1 MTIKE
6 LYETY
11 YGWQDVELYENYT
24 NDKPIIDTIIAHH
37 KVNFSKSYTFPFSET
52 KICYYGITNL
62 KITGHNIKQ
71 IRLQIGGSLIEESN
85 EPFIQEIDLLSN
97 GNILPLLKHHH
108 ICISVICD
116 NEVSIEYELVKIKN
130 PSENYSFWFNQTQM
144 IINTITTERKIRVPF
159 NHPLK
164 YLIAI
169 LPENTTEVYLY
180 CNENKSLPFV
190 KKDNKWIC
198 SFENLT
204 VNFSRIDLAQIVFKS
219 NSTEQF
225 KFYCIGIGLQFLQIK
240 NGMAGTK
247 YSK

>member
-24 NDKPIIDTIIAHH
+24 NDKPIIDTIIAYH
-37 KVNFSKSYTFPFSET
+37 KVNFNKSYIFPRAET

-62 KITGHNIKQ
+62 KITGENIRSIK
-71 IRLQIGGSLIEESN
+71 LTIGGSLIEESN
-85 EPFIQEIDLLSN
+85 SPFIQEIDLLSN
-97 GNILPLLKHHH
+97 ENILPLLKFHD
-108 ICISVICD
+108 INLTVNCD
-116 NEVSIEYELVKIKN
+116 NEVTVEYELVKIKN

-144 IINTITTERKIRVPF
+144 VNNIITSERKIRIPF

-169 LPENTTEVYLY
+169 LPEDTTEVYLY
-180 CNENKSLPFV
+180 CNEKESLPFI
-190 KKDNKWIC
+190 KKENKWVC
-198 SFENLT
+198 SFEDLT

-219 NSTEQF
+219 SSTEEF
-225 KFYCIGIGLQFLQIK
+225 KFYCIGIGLQLLHIK
-240 NGMAGTK
+240 NGMGGTK